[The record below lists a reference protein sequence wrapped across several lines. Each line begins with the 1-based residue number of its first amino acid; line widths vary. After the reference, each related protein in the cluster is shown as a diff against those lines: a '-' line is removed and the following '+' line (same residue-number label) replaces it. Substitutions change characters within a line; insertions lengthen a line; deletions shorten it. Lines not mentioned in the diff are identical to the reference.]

1 MNGIESSEIIKGVI
15 ENVVYHNENNDYT
28 VLEIVDS
35 DNNLI
40 VAVGTIPMAFEGE
53 NITLRGHWGF
63 HKEFGRQ
70 FCFESFE
77 KTLPKEVDGIL
88 QYLSAGTIKG
98 VGPVTALKIVNK
110 FGIDTF
116 DVIENHP
123 EWLSDI
129 PSITMKKA
137 ASISESFRQQTGIR
151 GVMMLCGE
159 YVSAAAVTKIYKKLG
174 SGAVGIIKDNPYLL
188 CDEEYG
194 ISFDKVDL
202 FAKTLDISLSSPLR
216 VLSATKYVLSY
227 NSQTNGHTCL
237 PLVKLVPAVSSL
249 IGVDENLV
257 QEMIRGFI
265 LDSSLSSYRVLDNEY
280 VMTPEVYEAE
290 RYIARRLYNFDNEVN
305 RFSADDSSALL
316 DKLEIRFGIKYASL
330 QRRAIF
336 EALGGG
342 IMILTGGPGTGKTTV
357 VKALMS
363 IFDSLGMKCVLAA
376 PTGRAA
382 KRMSEATSHEAKTIH
397 RMLEMERSTDEKV
410 RFGRNSHQPLDESV
424 VIIDEAS
431 MMDLS
436 LTVALFK
443 AMRKGSRLILIGDAD
458 QLPSVGAGN
467 VFADLIASDMVKT
480 IRLTEIFRQSKESL
494 IITNAHKINQGEA
507 PVLNVTDNDFFFVNR
522 EAESEIPKT
531 IASLITSRLP
541 RTYGEHIREQVQVI
555 TPSKKGFGGV
565 DVLNNELQKHIN
577 PPMQFKKEKSSH
589 GVIFREGDRV
599 MQTVNNYDVEWE
611 KNGYLGY
618 GIYNGDIGVIESINS
633 MKNEM
638 IIRFDDKVVSYDF
651 ELLDE
656 LDLAYAIT
664 VHKSQGSEY
673 PVVIIPVYNC
683 PPLLMTRNLLY
694 TAVTRAKRMVILVG
708 RADIPSVMVK
718 NNREVLRYTTLKEQI
733 CDCYNQ

>member
-1 MNGIESSEIIKGVI
+1 MNGIETCETIKGVI

-28 VLEIVDS
+28 VLEIVGS
-35 DNNLI
+35 DNDLI

-53 NITLRGHWGF
+53 NVTLCGHWGF

-70 FCFESFE
+70 FLFDSFE

-88 QYLSAGTIKG
+88 QYLSAGTVKG

-110 FGIDTF
+110 FGIDSF

-129 PSITMKKA
+129 PGITMKKA

-151 GVMMLCGE
+151 GVMMFCGE
-159 YVSAAAVTKIYKKLG
+159 YATASEVTKIYKKLG
-174 SGAVGIIKDNPYLL
+174 SGAEGIIRDNPYLL
-188 CDEEYG
+188 CEDDYG
-194 ISFDKVDL
+194 ISFEKVDAL
-202 FAKTLDISLSSPLR
+202 AKTLDISLTSPLR
-216 VLSATKYVLSY
+216 VLSAAKYVLSY

-237 PLVKLVPAVSSL
+237 PFSKLVSAVSSL
-249 IGVDENLV
+249 IEVDEELTC
-257 QEMIRGFI
+257 EMISRFVA
-265 LDSSLSSYRVLDNEY
+265 DSRLSSFRIFDNEY
-280 VMTPEVYEAE
+280 VMTSDVYDAE
-290 RYIARRLYNFDNEVN
+290 RYIAKRLCDFDNQVN
-305 RFSADDSSALL
+305 RFSVDDSTALL
-316 DKLEIRFGIKYASL
+316 DKLEVRFGIKYASL
-330 QRRAIF
+330 QRKAIY

-342 IMILTGGPGTGKTTV
+342 VMILTGGPGTGKTTV

-382 KRMSEATSHEAKTIH
+382 KRMSEATSQDAKTIH
-397 RMLEMERSTDEKV
+397 RMLEMERSMDEKIK
-410 RFGRNSHQPLDESV
+410 FGRNSHQPLDENV

-436 LTVALFK
+436 LTVALLK
-443 AMRKGSRLILIGDAD
+443 AMRRGSRLILIGDAD

-467 VFADLIASDMVKT
+467 VFADIIASEKVKT

-494 IITNAHKINQGEA
+494 IITNAHKINQGIS
-507 PVLNVTDNDFFFVNR
+507 PILNVTDNDFFFVNR
-522 EAESEIPKT
+522 EFESEIPKT

-541 RTYGEHIREQVQVI
+541 RTYGTQIKEQIQVI

-565 DVLNNELQKHIN
+565 DILNNELQKHIN

-589 GVIFREGDRV
+589 GVVFREGDRV
-599 MQTVNNYDVEWE
+599 MQTVNNYEVEWE
-611 KNGYLGY
+611 KNGYLGC
-618 GIYNGDIGVIESINS
+618 GIYNGDIGVIESINNS
-633 MKNEM
+633 KNEM

-656 LDLAYAIT
+656 LELAYAIT

-673 PVVIIPVYNC
+673 PVVIIPMYAC
-683 PPLLMTRNLLY
+683 PPMLMTRNLLY

-708 RADIPSVMVK
+708 RADIPSIMVK

-733 CDCYNQ
+733 CDHYSQ

>member
-53 NITLRGHWGF
+53 NITLSGHWGF

-249 IGVDENLV
+249 IEVDENLV